1 MRPHRHLVAPVL
13 AACLPAA
20 ASAAPLPGF
29 NVGAFLGAQLPEDA
43 ETDASGFAGDLD
55 YEEGIG
61 GGVSAGYDF
70 GYLRLEGEVS
80 ARGFDADAIDFG
92 GFEIEDDAEFNTQA
106 FMVNLFGDLPLPVMG
121 DRLGLYGG
129 GGVGIARLEFDGD
142 DGADEDYVLA
152 GQLVAGV
159 SVELTRNL
167 TFLVGYRGFTTA
179 DAEFDDG
186 DAAFDLDNGIT
197 HAGELGIRFTF

>member
-1 MRPHRHLVAPVL
+1 M
-13 AACLPAA
+13 
-20 ASAAPLPGF
+20 
-29 NVGAFLGAQLPEDA
+29 
-43 ETDASGFAGDLD
+43 
-55 YEEGIG
+55 
-61 GGVSAGYDF
+61 
-70 GYLRLEGEVS
+70 
-80 ARGFDADAIDFG
+80 
-92 GFEIEDDAEFNTQA
+92 
-106 FMVNLFGDLPLPVMG
+106 
-121 DRLGLYGG
+121 
-129 GGVGIARLEFDGD
+129 
-142 DGADEDYVLA
+142 LA